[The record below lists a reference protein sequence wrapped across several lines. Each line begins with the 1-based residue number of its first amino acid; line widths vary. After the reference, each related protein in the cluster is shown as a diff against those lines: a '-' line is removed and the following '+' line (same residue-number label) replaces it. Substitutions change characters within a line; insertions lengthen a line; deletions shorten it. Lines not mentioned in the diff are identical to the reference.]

1 MRISD
6 RIFDTKTR
14 NLYRNLCSKIA
25 TEHFNI
31 TLGVDRNFNYLW
43 FMYTKGVHAGETAD
57 FIVLSEMNLLM
68 KLGYLDDEAMDN
80 MKKMLVSDDNDNIY
94 IALMSVK
101 SLRQQR
107 IKEHGEFKDID
118 SVSPDFAQAALS
130 YGEYIT
136 PISTKVE
143 KK

>member
-1 MRISD
+1 
-6 RIFDTKTR
+6 
-14 NLYRNLCSKIA
+14 
-25 TEHFNI
+25 
-31 TLGVDRNFNYLW
+31 
-43 FMYTKGVHAGETAD
+43 MYTKGVHAGETAD
-57 FIVLSEMNLLM
+57 FIVLAEMNLLM
-68 KLGYLDDEAMDN
+68 KLGYLDDEALDN
-80 MKKMLVSDDNDNIY
+80 MRKMLISDDNDNIY

-118 SVSPDFAQAALS
+118 SVSPEFAQAALS